1 MVKVMMIV
9 FTKSGGNSFNGM
21 RSGDGLFDSDGDM
34 GGVKRDL
41 GDIVVLPSRFGS
53 NRPSPIAHI
62 R

>member
-1 MVKVMMIV
+1 MVKVMMMV

-41 GDIVVLPSRFGS
+41 GDIVVLPS
-53 NRPSPIAHI
+53 
-62 R
+62 